1 MPSARG
7 KSSPFGGGFRADGAT
22 AAQILEK
29 LDAAQASHHV
39 PTHAA
44 RSAETRELH
53 VLLENIK
60 ELAIHWGASSGVLA
74 EGGNAM
80 GVLRAFVANV
90 WKDTRR
96 LSVPEGRLLLS
107 ELFVAR
113 ACPTMGPT

>member
-1 MPSARG
+1 M
-7 KSSPFGGGFRADGAT
+7 
-22 AAQILEK
+22 
-29 LDAAQASHHV
+29 
-39 PTHAA
+39 
-44 RSAETRELH
+44 
-53 VLLENIK
+53 LLENIK

-107 ELFVAR
+107 EMFVAR
-113 ACPTMGPT
+113 ACPTMAITRPSHHHH